1 MFFWGWSWGLS
12 RICASVAAAFGGVM
26 PLTTTCLAFF
36 LLGEPL
42 HMQDM
47 LGILLV
53 IASVLVGAN
62 IGFAKPKPVI
72 TAN

>member
-1 MFFWGWSWGLS
+1 
-12 RICASVAAAFGGVM
+12 
-26 PLTTTCLAFF
+26 
-36 LLGEPL
+36 
-42 HMQDM
+42 MQDM